1 MTDRS
6 EILDESKPFSVLA
19 IVAFGLSLLGILS
32 IQFIPFIPIAL
43 AAIGLG
49 VLAKLLGRK
58 NDYSGFSMVLAVLAV
73 AIGVLSVTSG
83 VLARNFSTQADLLQ
97 ARKLAEMY
105 LGLIHEQDFDRIALI
120 NGSQAP
126 PEEFDRRKPTE
137 HEQFLFRKKMLKA
150 SPIYTDIA
158 SLPEAP
164 KWQFVRLE
172 SEEDTSYFC
181 NYRLI
186 YRDENR
192 NKSPLY
198 KISIRRNQPKGG
210 PYVNPEKRDRELTE
224 EDFKVLWTVEYLEP
238 TR

>member
-6 EILDESKPFSVLA
+6 EIMDESKPFSVVA
-19 IVAFGLSLLGILS
+19 IVAFVLSLLGILS
-32 IQFIPFIPIAL
+32 VQFTPFIPIAL

-49 VLAKLLGRK
+49 VLAKFLGRK
-58 NDYSGFSMVLAVLAV
+58 NDYNGFSMVVAVLAV
-73 AIGVLSVTSG
+73 AIGVTSVTSG
-83 VLARNFSTQADLLQ
+83 LLARKFSTQADLSQ
-97 ARKLAEMY
+97 AKKLAETY
-105 LGLIHEQDFDRIALI
+105 LGLIHEQDFDRISLI
-120 NGSQAP
+120 NGTEAP

-137 HEQFLFRKKMLKA
+137 QEQFLFRKRTLKA
-150 SPIYTDIA
+150 NPVYKEIF
-158 SLPEAP
+158 SLPEPP

-181 NYRLI
+181 NYKLV

-192 NKSPLY
+192 PKSPQY

-210 PYVNPEKRDRELTE
+210 PYVHPEKRDRELTE
-224 EDFKVLWTVEYLEP
+224 EDFKVIWTVEYLET